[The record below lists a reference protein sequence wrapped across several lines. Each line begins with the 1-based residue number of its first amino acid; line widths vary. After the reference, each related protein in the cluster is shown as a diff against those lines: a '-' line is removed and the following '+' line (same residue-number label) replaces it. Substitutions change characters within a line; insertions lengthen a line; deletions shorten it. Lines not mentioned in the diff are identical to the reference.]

1 MLTWFVVI
9 ALIII
14 GLALIII
21 ELIFVPGTTIVGIFG
36 LICTAFAIWMS
47 FSKFGPTAGWTVSA
61 ISGVIAGGMLIY
73 SIRAGAWKRFALNES
88 IDSKVNEDKPIEV
101 DIGSQGIAR
110 SSLRPMGKADFEGNE
125 IEVSTMGDFVDT
137 HTPLRV
143 IKIKNRKVFV
153 EPIN

>member
-36 LICTAFAIWMS
+36 LICTGFGIWMT
-47 FSKFGPTAGWTVSA
+47 FAKFGPTAGWSVSA
-61 ISGVIAGGMLIY
+61 ISGVVASGMLVY
-73 SIRAGAWKRFALNES
+73 SIRAGAWKRFALHSAIN
-88 IDSKVNEDKPIEV
+88 SKVNQDKPLLV

-110 SSLRPMGKADFEGNE
+110 SSLRPMGKADFDGQEL
-125 IEVSTMGDFVDT
+125 EVSTLGDFVDT
-137 HTPLRV
+137 QTPLRV